1 VRAVP
6 EISRFL
12 GIVVSMY
19 YDEHAPPHFHARR
32 GEYKLIVEIE
42 TLATTGRFPVEAAN
56 AVRAW
61 ARAHQREL
69 RENWRLMRNHET
81 PHFIAPWEQ
90 S

>member
-42 TLATTGRFPVEAAN
+42 TLATTGQFPVEAAN
-56 AVRAW
+56 AVRHGHVHTRGSCVRTGA
-61 ARAHQREL
+61 
-69 RENWRLMRNHET
+69 
-81 PHFIAPWEQ
+81 
-90 S
+90 